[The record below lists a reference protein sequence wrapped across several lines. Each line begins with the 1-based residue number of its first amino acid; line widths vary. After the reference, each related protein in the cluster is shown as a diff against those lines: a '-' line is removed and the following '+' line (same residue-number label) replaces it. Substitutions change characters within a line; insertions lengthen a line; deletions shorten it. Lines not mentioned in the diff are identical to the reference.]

1 MGRRALVASVVATAV
16 GVCAAPAAAEEVTA
30 LGSAQVRVTPD
41 DATSNSSIRTAI
53 ADART
58 TLYPL
63 AIADARVRAEALAK
77 ASGLQLG
84 DVQAVEEYQ
93 NPGGYGPA
101 DGGSSGTF
109 GPGQFCG
116 TIVRSR
122 RVRTRSGKLVRRRVK
137 TRRCYFPEVLVASV
151 EVTYSASRAP

>member
-1 MGRRALVASVVATAV
+1 MGRRAALIVGVVATAV

-30 LGSAQVRVTPD
+30 IDEAQG
-41 DATSNSSIRTAI
+41 
-53 ADART
+53 
-58 TLYPL
+58 TLFPL

-93 NPGGYGPA
+93 DPRGYGPG

-116 TIVRSR
+116 TTVRSH

-137 TRRCYFPEVLVASV
+137 TRRCFFPDVLVGSV

>member
-1 MGRRALVASVVATAV
+1 MGRRALVASVVAAAV

-53 ADART
+53 GEARA
-58 TLYPL
+58 TLFPL
-63 AIADARVRAEALAK
+63 AVADARVRAEGLAK
-77 ASGLQLG
+77 ATGLQLG
-84 DVQAVEEYQ
+84 GVQAVEEYQ
-93 NPGGYGPA
+93 NQGGYGP
-101 DGGSSGTF
+101 DSGASGIF

-116 TIVRSR
+116 TITRSR

-137 TRRCYFPEVLVASV
+137 TRRCFFPEVLVASV